1 MPRKSDY
8 IVGLEAVL
16 NNPKTSFLHNP
27 STFKE
32 IQTQSGMSMNAMLK
46 HVGGRSRQK
55 KKEPTDAE
63 KSEARI
69 NAMEAATS
77 QK

>member
-1 MPRKSDY
+1 M
-8 IVGLEAVL
+8 EAVL

-69 NAMEAATS
+69 NAMEAAS

>member
-63 KSEARI
+63 KSKERLD
-69 NAMEAATS
+69 AMEAAS